1 MTPRFPRPTLAVVK
15 VGSSSLRGADGRL
28 DPEQVHTLTEQVV
41 AARAAGTRVVIVSS
55 GAVVAGMGLLA
66 LDRRPTDTP
75 TLQAAAAVGQGE
87 LMHAY
92 QRVLTARGLTGA
104 QLLLSQDDFVRRPR
118 YLNART
124 SLRRLLELGAVPIVN
139 ENDAIAT
146 EELTY
151 GDNDHLAALVTSMLG
166 ADLLIMLSDVEGMLD
181 RPPSDPSA
189 RLIDRVDDPDSVDLA
204 RIGGAGS
211 NVGSGGMRTK
221 IGAAQVAVRT
231 GSHVVIAN
239 ARRSDVIL
247 DAAAGVGIGT
257 WFVARSGRMD
267 ARRLWIAFALS
278 VRGRISVDAGAA
290 RVVAGG
296 AASLLGVG
304 VTGCEGTFHAG
315 EAVEVVG
322 PDGVAIAR
330 GLVAYDA
337 VDVARL
343 AGRSSEA
350 AVAEFGSGF
359 GREVIHRDDLVVT
372 VTGPSEH

>member
-1 MTPRFPRPTLAVVK
+1 MSRFAPPELVVVK
-15 VGSSSLRGADGRL
+15 VGSSSLRDVDGRL
-28 DPEQVHTLTEQVV
+28 DHAQV
-41 AARAAGTRVVIVSS
+41 AALSSQVARLHASGARVVVVSS
-55 GAVVAGMGLLA
+55 GAVAAGMGQLGLV
-66 LDRRPTDTP
+66 RRPTDTP
-75 TLQAAAAVGQGE
+75 TLQAAAAVGQGA
-87 LMHAY
+87 LVHAY
-92 QRVLTARGLTGA
+92 RQVLSEHGVVGA
-104 QLLLSQDDFVRRPR
+104 QLLLSQDDFVIRRR

-124 SLRRLLELGAVPIVN
+124 SLQRLLELGAVPIIN

-166 ADLLIMLSDVEGMLD
+166 ADLLVMLSDVEGMLD
-181 RPPSDPSA
+181 RPPSDPAA
-189 RLIDRVDDPDSVDLA
+189 RLIARVDDPDSVDLG

-231 GSHVVIAN
+231 GSHVVIAH
-239 ARRSDVIL
+239 ARRTDVIC
-247 DAAAGVGIGT
+247 DAAAGVEVGT
-257 WFVARSGRMD
+257 WFVARPGRMD

-290 RVVAGG
+290 RVLAGG
-296 AASLLGVG
+296 SASLLGVG

-322 PDGVAIAR
+322 PDGATIAR

-337 VDVARL
+337 ADVVRL

-372 VTGPSEH
+372 ATRSSAP